1 MTTHS
6 SQDTLSTEPDDQR
19 SVTRIDGAPRC
30 HPKPVRQRP
39 AEDAAKF
46 LPHNNPDAILINEA
60 QLVLAE
66 KRTSLAAIRT
76 GIALVALPLSI
87 LGLLIATSE
96 YYDVVHVLHFM
107 LPLVALNLGLIAV
120 GVYLIVR
127 AIVHIRRDDRL
138 LKRLKAKHGVI
149 AKFLD

>member
-1 MTTHS
+1 MTTDN
-6 SQDTLSTEPDDQR
+6 SQDILSADTAKVRPDEAIAVSIGCRSAAVGQR
-19 SVTRIDGAPRC
+19 STQNTA
-30 HPKPVRQRP
+30 KP
-39 AEDAAKF
+39 
-46 LPHNNPDAILINEA
+46 LPNHNPETIFINEA

-107 LPLVALNLGLIAV
+107 LPLVTLNAGLIAV
-120 GVYLIVR
+120 GLYLICR
-127 AIVHIRRDDRL
+127 AVVHIRRDDQL
-138 LKRLKAKHGVI
+138 INQLKAKHGVI